1 MIDVIKIWKEK
12 DKIFEGIINNIF
24 KKADVEHIAAKRMET
39 CATCPD
45 IDREGTKCV
54 VPGTGP
60 CCGVC
65 GCSLTLKTRSLSSA
79 CDNGRWLA
87 VLTEQEEAALD
98 QYLADKDMNQSSNEI
113 DIRTTDTHVQ
123 DRPE

>member
-12 DKIFEGIINNIF
+12 DKIFEGIVNNIF
-24 KKADVEHIAAKRMET
+24 KKADVEHIAAKRMEI

-45 IDREGTKCV
+45 IDREGIKCM
-54 VPGTGP
+54 VPNTNP

-65 GCSLTLKTRSLSSA
+65 GCSLNLKTRSLSSA

-87 VLTEQEEAALD
+87 VLTQQEEAALD
-98 QYLADKDMNQSSNEI
+98 QYLAINEAKQRSDET
-113 DIRTTDTHVQ
+113 DIRTGDSHLQ
-123 DRPE
+123 NERE